1 MARRVYNPGDKNSE
15 NKSDKAPE
23 PQKTKTQTAAVRAAA
38 MAIVRRTRKT
48 IDPKI
53 LEVARK
59 ALPESEEDIN
69 KMFFGSQDL
78 LKDETVP
85 IDRKKNIETVFSLL
99 ENDTLS
105 AGMKEKVAAAMK
117 DLVV

>member
-38 MAIVRRTRKT
+38 MAIVRRT
-48 IDPKI
+48 
-53 LEVARK
+53 
-59 ALPESEEDIN
+59 LPESEEDIN